1 MQELIDEHIR
11 YPWMTGSANH
21 QQLAALLDPGARQI
35 QKGQIQMS
43 DSPSPSSHPVT
54 GSIIH
59 SGQGVPI
66 RDSFACFFSIGGGRL
81 TPNKGKAH
89 TQQINTKVSQFGVPT
104 KSSICSAILDW
115 R

>member
-1 MQELIDEHIR
+1 
-11 YPWMTGSANH
+11 MTGSANH
-21 QQLAALLDPGARQI
+21 QQLAALLDPGAR
-35 QKGQIQMS
+35 QIQMS

-89 TQQINTKVSQFGVPT
+89 TQQINTKQPPIPEYLQPKITMPGVQKEVGLHHP
-104 KSSICSAILDW
+104 KMSLAA
-115 R
+115 